1 MKQPLVTA
9 TQLARVLQSAR
20 RSADLTQADVAIR
33 LGIGQSRMSELERHP
48 DTITV
53 DQLLSLVAAL
63 GLELII
69 QTRDAA
75 SAASSTVEW

>member
-1 MKQPLVTA
+1 
-9 TQLARVLQSAR
+9 
-20 RSADLTQADVAIR
+20 
-33 LGIGQSRMSELERHP
+33 MSELERHP

-69 QTRDAA
+69 QKRDPAN
-75 SAASSTVEW
+75 AASSTVEW